1 MRKPRLPLVLPRLQ
15 RGAAALA
22 VSLILLVAMTL
33 IGFFVNR
40 GVIFEQRT
48 SANQY
53 RATKAFEM
61 AEAGLE
67 WAVAQLNA
75 EAPILGAPSCD
86 ATTGVASNTFA
97 ARYLTIGPGGLGVVA
112 NGRASGS
119 IASNGSVTASCPTP
133 GNAATLGGSDEP
145 RFMVEFSRA
154 GLTDPWSVRIIS
166 RGCTNAGNYCVDG
179 STGAPSP
186 DGVAVATAVYK
197 MMPALPLAPGAGLVT
212 GGSATT
218 GGNFTVIND
227 KDYPSNGITINSG
240 SVVNLGNGTNVYTI
254 GGTHPRA
261 SILDNDASLRNLTNA
276 DGSGEIMFQSFM
288 GDSFAQYQANPKTWI
303 VTSGACPAAAAG
315 RCTPNC
321 GSAVACGTALMDVY
335 TNKGVEKFWA
345 DTPVQF
351 ASSNRPAASTA
362 NPDRSFGTTDRP
374 LIIGSSSNIDFNG
387 AIVAYGMFY
396 AATATATDNYVMVG
410 TGSATVVGAIVT
422 RSDFVKG
429 AGSLNLVYDAKLF
442 TPQQNFGL
450 MVRVPGSWRDTLSE
464 L

>member
-1 MRKPRLPLVLPRLQ
+1 MQQPLSSLTLARPR

-22 VSLILLVAMTL
+22 VSIVLLFVMTL

-40 GVIFEQRT
+40 GMIFEQRT

-67 WAVAQLNA
+67 WAVAQLNS
-75 EAPILGAPSCD
+75 EAPVTAAPSCA
-86 ATTGVASNTFA
+86 ATTGAATNTFA
-97 ARYLTIGPGGLGVVA
+97 ARYLTIGPGGLGIVA

-119 IASNGSVTASCPTP
+119 IAANGSVTSSCPLA
-133 GNAATLGGSDEP
+133 GNAATLGGADEP
-145 RFMVEFSRA
+145 RFMVEFSKV
-154 GLTDPWSVRIIS
+154 GVTDPWAVRIIA

-179 STGAPSP
+179 TTTGPQP
-186 DGVAVATAVYK
+186 DGVAVVSAIYK
-197 MMPALPLAPGAGLVT
+197 MLPALPLAPGAGLVT

-218 GGNFTVIND
+218 GGNFRVVND

-240 SVVNLGNGTNVYTI
+240 SVVNLGSGTEVQTI

-261 SILDNDASLRNLTNA
+261 SILDNDPSLRNLTNA
-276 DGSGEIMFQSFM
+276 DGSGETMFQSFM
-288 GDSFAQYQANPKTWI
+288 GDSFTQFQASPKTWI
-303 VTSGACPAAAAG
+303 ITSGACAAAVAS
-315 RCTPNC
+315 RCTSC
-321 GSAVACGTALMDVY
+321 GGAVACGTALMDVY

-351 ASSNRPAASTA
+351 GMSNRPAVSAE
-362 NPDRSFGTTDRP
+362 NPDRSFGTSARP
-374 LIIGSSSNIDFNG
+374 LIIGSSANVDFNG

-396 AATATATDNYVMVG
+396 AATATATDNYVVVG

-429 AGSLNLVYDAKLF
+429 AGTMNLIYDAKLF

-450 MVRVPGSWRDTLSE
+450 MVRVPGSWRDTLTD

>member
-1 MRKPRLPLVLPRLQ
+1 MRNKSLSSQ

-40 GVIFEQRT
+40 GMIFEQRT

-75 EAPILGAPSCD
+75 EAPIATAPGC
-86 ATTGVASNTFA
+86 ATTTGSASSTFA

-119 IASNGSVTASCPTP
+119 IASNGVVTASCPLA

-145 RFMVEFSRA
+145 RFMVEFSRV
-154 GLTDPWSVRIIS
+154 GITDPWSVRIIS
-166 RGCTNAGNYCVDG
+166 RGCTNAGNWCVDG
-179 STGAPSP
+179 SSTSPSP
-186 DGVAVATAVYK
+186 DGVAVVSAIYK
-197 MMPALPLAPGAGLVT
+197 MVPALPLAPGAGLVT
-212 GGSATT
+212 GGSATID
-218 GGNFTVIND
+218 GNFTVIND

-240 SVVNLGNGTNVYTI
+240 SVVNLGNGTDVYTI

-261 SILDNDASLRNLTNA
+261 SILDNDSSLRNLTNA

-288 GDSFAQYQANPKTWI
+288 GDSFSQYQANPKTWI
-303 VTSGACPAAAAG
+303 ITSGTCAAAVAS
-315 RCTPNC
+315 RCTSC
-321 GSAVACGTALMDVY
+321 TGGATACGTALMDVY
-335 TNKGVEKFWA
+335 TNQGVEKFWA
-345 DTPVQF
+345 DTPIQF
-351 ASSNRPAASTA
+351 TMSNQPAASTA
-362 NPDRSFGTTDRP
+362 NPDRTFGTSDRP
-374 LIIGSSSNIDFNG
+374 LVIGSSANVDFNG

-396 AATATATDNYVMVG
+396 AATATATDNYVVVG

-422 RSDFVKG
+422 RGDFVKG
-429 AGSLNLVYDAKLF
+429 AGTMNLVYDAKLF

-450 MVRVPGSWRDTLSE
+450 MVRVPGSWRDTLND

>member
-1 MRKPRLPLVLPRLQ
+1 MQASFSALVLPRRQ
-15 RGAAALA
+15 RGAAALT
-22 VSLILLVAMTL
+22 VSIVLLIVMSLMA
-33 IGFFVNR
+33 FFVNR
-40 GVIFEQRT
+40 GMVFEQRT

-53 RATKAFEM
+53 RATRAFEM

-75 EAPILGAPSCD
+75 EAPITTAPSC
-86 ATTGVASNTFA
+86 ASTTGPATNTFA
-97 ARYLTIGPGGLGVVA
+97 ARYLTIGPGGIGVVA

-119 IASNGSVTASCPTP
+119 IAANGSVTSSCPLP
-133 GNAATLGGSDEP
+133 GNAATLGNADEP
-145 RFMVEFSRA
+145 RFMVEFSKT
-154 GLTDPWSVRIIS
+154 GITDPWAVRVIS

-179 STGAPSP
+179 STTSPSP
-186 DGVAVATAVYK
+186 DGVAVVSAIYK
-197 MMPALPLAPGAGLVT
+197 MVPALPLAPGAGLVT

-218 GGNFTVIND
+218 GGNFMVIND

-240 SVVNLGNGTNVYTI
+240 SVVNLGNGTEVKTI

-261 SILDNDASLRNLTNA
+261 SVLDNDPSLRNLTNA
-276 DGSGEIMFQSFM
+276 DANGETMFQSFM

-303 VTSGACPAAAAG
+303 ITSGTCAAAVAS
-315 RCTPNC
+315 RCTSC
-321 GSAVACGTALMDVY
+321 GTASACGTALMDVY

-351 ASSNRPAASTA
+351 GMSNRPTASTE
-362 NPDRSFGTTDRP
+362 NPDRSFGTSARP
-374 LIIGSSSNIDFNG
+374 LIIGSSSNVDFNG
-387 AIVAYGMFY
+387 AILAYGMFY
-396 AATATATDNYVMVG
+396 AATATATDNYVVVG

-422 RSDFVKG
+422 RSNFVKG
-429 AGSLNLVYDAKLF
+429 AGSMNLVYDAKLF

-450 MVRVPGSWRDTLSE
+450 MVRVPGSWRDTLND

>member
-1 MRKPRLPLVLPRLQ
+1 MRKPNPRLILLRRQ

-22 VSLILLVAMTL
+22 VSIVLLVVMTL
-33 IGFFVNR
+33 VGFFVNR
-40 GVIFEQRT
+40 GMIFEQRT

-75 EAPILGAPSCD
+75 EAPITAAPSCA
-86 ATTGVASNTFA
+86 ATTGAATNTFA

-119 IASNGSVTASCPTP
+119 IAANGSVTPSCPLP
-133 GNAATLGGSDEP
+133 GNAATLGGAGEP
-145 RFMVEFSRA
+145 RFMVEFSKV
-154 GLTDPWSVRIIS
+154 GVTDPWSVRIIS
-166 RGCTNAGNYCVDG
+166 RGCTNAGNYCTDG
-179 STGAPSP
+179 TTTQPSP
-186 DGVAVATAVYK
+186 DGVAVVSAIYK
-197 MMPALPLAPGAGLVT
+197 MLPALPLAPGAGLVA
-212 GGSATT
+212 GGSAQT
-218 GGNFTVIND
+218 GGNFRVIND

-240 SVVNLGNGTNVYTI
+240 SVVNLGNGTEVQTI

-261 SILDNDASLRNLTNA
+261 SILDNDPSLRNLTNA
-276 DGSGEIMFQSFM
+276 DGNGETMFQSFM
-288 GDSFAQYQANPKTWI
+288 GDTYSQFQSNPKTWI
-303 VTSGACPAAAAG
+303 ITSGTCAAAVAS
-315 RCTPNC
+315 RCTSC
-321 GSAVACGTALMDVY
+321 GGGVACGTAVMDAY

-351 ASSNRPAASTA
+351 ASSNRPAVSAE
-362 NPDRSFGTTDRP
+362 NPDRSFGTSARP
-374 LIIGSSSNIDFNG
+374 LIIGSSSSIDFNG

-396 AATATATDNYVMVG
+396 ASTATATDNYVMVG

-422 RSDFVKG
+422 RGNFVKG
-429 AGSLNLVYDAKLF
+429 AGSLNLVYDAKMF

-450 MVRVPGSWRDTLSE
+450 MVRLPGSWRDTLGD